1 MGAVGQPDYSIRRG
15 LPFEHL
21 QKRRAGLT
29 LVASTGLGFGVL
41 VWFVGMGWRWKV
53 RDSWAGDA
61 GGQPAM
67 TPRGSAVA
75 DEVSGEFSS
84 TSLRSTIRRDGSAY
98 SLPPLGGWGSPKG
111 TAVESAGGT
120 KAPSQPCIEGLVY
133 SRAMRIALTRTRR
146 MNGASSRLVSQA
158 YMLLRVDGPSID
170 WMGGGR
176 VSRGLWIR
184 RWRLS
189 LEPWSGAGRSA
200 GWAWTLSPREG
211 WGWASPWVVVPPWV

>member
-1 MGAVGQPDYSIRRG
+1 MLRSGVWRRWRTPASGRSFGGLWRWMGLRGRATVRDYAYGGGGFSPPEAGPPQADVPSSI
-15 LPFEHL
+15 
-21 QKRRAGLT
+21 
-29 LVASTGLGFGVL
+29 GVL

-53 RDSWAGDA
+53 RDSWAGEA

-146 MNGASSRLVSQA
+146 MNGASSRLVTQA
-158 YMLLRVDGPSID
+158 YILLRVDGPSIA
-170 WMGGGR
+170 WMVGGR
-176 VSRGLWIR
+176 VSRGLW
-184 RWRLS
+184 
-189 LEPWSGAGRSA
+189 
-200 GWAWTLSPREG
+200 
-211 WGWASPWVVVPPWV
+211 

>member
-1 MGAVGQPDYSIRRG
+1 MSSPPDPGRPAGHRYRG
-15 LPFEHL
+15 GRLFSC
-21 QKRRAGLT
+21 GS
-29 LVASTGLGFGVL
+29 VF
-41 VWFVGMGWRWKV
+41 VWFVERE
-53 RDSWAGDA
+53 DGDGRSGTLGHGA
-61 GGQPAM
+61 GGQPAI
-67 TPRGSAVA
+67 TPRGPAVA

-146 MNGASSRLVSQA
+146 MNGASSRLVTQA
-158 YMLLRVDGPSID
+158 YILLRVDGPSIA

-176 VSRGLWIR
+176 VSRGLW
-184 RWRLS
+184 
-189 LEPWSGAGRSA
+189 
-200 GWAWTLSPREG
+200 
-211 WGWASPWVVVPPWV
+211 

>member
-1 MGAVGQPDYSIRRG
+1 MWVSVRWLGGGVGDGRSGARG
-15 LPFEHL
+15 H
-21 QKRRAGLT
+21 G
-29 LVASTGLGFGVL
+29 
-41 VWFVGMGWRWKV
+41 
-53 RDSWAGDA
+53 A
-61 GGQPAM
+61 GGQPAI
-67 TPRGSAVA
+67 TPRGPAVA

-146 MNGASSRLVSQA
+146 MNGASSRLVTQA
-158 YMLLRVDGPSID
+158 YILLRVDGPSIA

-176 VSRGLWIR
+176 VSRGLWMR

-189 LEPWSGAGRSA
+189 LEPGAACGPVQRD
-200 GWAWTLSPREG
+200 GLRR
-211 WGWASPWVVVPPWV
+211 